1 MPLTLAKTTAGWW
14 VLDATGEI
22 LDAPCGPYSSR
33 AEAEDD
39 RRGLERSEKY
49 GDKPGYAS
57 ADSARIRRKQKQELF
72 E

>member
-1 MPLTLAKTTAGWW
+1 MAKAKTILTLAKTTAGWW

-49 GDKPGYAS
+49 EDKPGFVT
-57 ADSARIRRKQKQELF
+57 ADSIRTPRTP
-72 E
+72 